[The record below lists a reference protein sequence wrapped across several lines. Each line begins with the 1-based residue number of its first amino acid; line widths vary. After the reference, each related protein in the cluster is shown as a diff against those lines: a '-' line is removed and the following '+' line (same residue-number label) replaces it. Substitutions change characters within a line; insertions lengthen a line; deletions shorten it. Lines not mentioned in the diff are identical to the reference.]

1 MPVHPTPPDQR
12 RVEPVNVV
20 RGEHED
26 PLRATGRP
34 QPVDEAEQPRQRHF
48 AFVII
53 LVGQLYR
60 HQVVVV
66 FLFGCL
72 LALALG
78 GEFDLDGVD
87 VLDNDD
93 GSVRRIKE
101 ELPQLGVVLDG
112 C

>member
-1 MPVHPTPPDQR
+1 
-12 RVEPVNVV
+12 
-20 RGEHED
+20 
-26 PLRATGRP
+26 
-34 QPVDEAEQPRQRHF
+34 
-48 AFVII
+48 
-53 LVGQLYR
+53 
-60 HQVVVV
+60 VVVV

-78 GEFDLDGVD
+78 GEFDLDRVD